1 MRTMYHQLL
10 VLGALASLCS
20 AQNLTSVLA
29 ANNST
34 LSTLTSLVAA
44 RPALLATL
52 GSAKNITILAPTND
66 AFSKLNTTG
75 LSDADITA
83 VLTYHVLSGTYPS
96 SAFTNNSQ
104 FLPSLLVSSPYT
116 SLSGGQ
122 VVDAKLADSKA
133 TLTTGLAQDS
143 TVTTADVKFDGGVI
157 HVIDT
162 VLTIPASVSTT
173 ALDLNL
179 TSLYGA
185 LNATSLASPVDS
197 LTNLTIFAPNNQ
209 AFANIANLVS
219 TLSTEQLVSILS
231 YHVVNGTVGY
241 STDLKN
247 GSSLAT
253 LGGGDVHVTLENG
266 NVYVNSAKVL
276 IPNILVANGVVHV
289 IDNVLNPNNTSAN
302 PSATSAAYSG
312 ASTATDG
319 AVPFT
324 SGVSAT
330 TTVATAAATTTSGA
344 SASSTHSTGG
354 AAIQTGAMGVA
365 ALFAAGALMV
375 DL

>member
-1 MRTMYHQLL
+1 MYQQLL

-29 ANNST
+29 ENNST

-52 GSAKNITILAPTND
+52 GKATNITILAPTND

-75 LSDADITA
+75 LSDEDITA

-96 SAFTNNSQ
+96 TAFTNASQ

-122 VVDAKLADSKA
+122 VVDAKLANSKA
-133 TLTTGLAQDS
+133 TLITGLAQDS

-162 VLTIPASVSTT
+162 VLSIPASVSST

-197 LTNLTIFAPNNQ
+197 LTNVTIFAPNNQ
-209 AFANIANLVS
+209 AFGNIANLVP
-219 TLSTEQLVSILS
+219 TLSTEQLSSILT

-241 STDLKN
+241 STGLKN
-247 GSSLAT
+247 GSIPT
-253 LGGGDVHVTLENG
+253 LGGGEVTITIEGG
-266 NVYVNSAKVL
+266 NVFVNSAKVVVAD
-276 IPNILVANGVVHV
+276 ILVANGVVHV

-312 ASTATDG
+312 ASTATNG

-330 TTVATAAATTTSGA
+330 TTVSSAAASKTSGA
-344 SASSTHSTGG
+344 SASSSQSTGG